1 MIKYRLNCKK
11 CNNNFDSWFAT
22 SKEYE
27 KLKKLN
33 HLICHYCSSVKVEKT
48 LMSPSVLNSN
58 KENLSISK
66 NNKYYKIKNKIK
78 KYQKFIKKNFNY
90 VGDNFTHEARTL
102 HYNSKKKDKGIY
114 GIASTDEIKDLR
126 EEGID
131 TETIPWIEDK
141 NN

>member
-27 KLKKLN
+27 KLKKSN
-33 HLICHYCSSVKVEKT
+33 HLICHYCNSIKVEKT

-58 KENLSISK
+58 NENLSISK

-78 KYQKFIKKNFNY
+78 KYQKFIKKNFDY

-102 HYNSKKKDKGIY
+102 HYNSKKNQKVFMARQLLMKFLNLKTKGL
-114 GIASTDEIKDLR
+114 KQM
-126 EEGID
+126 
-131 TETIPWIEDK
+131 
-141 NN
+141 

>member
-33 HLICHYCSSVKVEKT
+33 HLSCLYCNSVKVEKT

-58 KENLSISK
+58 FEDLSILK

-78 KYQKFIKKNFNY
+78 KYQEFVKKNFNY
-90 VGDNFTHEARTL
+90 VGDNFTNEARTL
-102 HYNSKKKDKGIY
+102 HYNSKKKSKGIY
-114 GIASTDEIKDLR
+114 GKATSDEISELKD
-126 EEGID
+126 EGI
-131 TETIPWIEDK
+131 ETDVVPWFND
-141 NN
+141 NNN

>member
-33 HLICHYCSSVKVEKT
+33 HLICYYCNSAKVEKT

-58 KENLSISK
+58 YEDLSISK

-78 KYQKFIKKNFNY
+78 KYQKFIKKNFDY

-102 HYNSKKKDKGIY
+102 HYSSKKKSKGIY
-114 GIASTDEIKDLR
+114 GRATSDEISELKD
-126 EEGID
+126 EGI
-131 TETIPWIEDK
+131 ETDVIPWFND
-141 NN
+141 NNN